1 MKYGIIFL
9 IISAVTPI
17 IMAKLMMP
25 KHDENKE
32 ILRYP
37 SHCIFFG
44 VTGNVFIA
52 LATILAIM
60 DDHNIKTIYMFI
72 MVISIMPLYLGTI
85 YLILL
90 GTVWKFEVYDTYFVF
105 RNVFGKKK
113 RYEYS
118 QITKVTKITNR
129 HGKVEKIKLVL
140 DTRTITITY
149 MVVNFKTFENTL
161 KKHFRKNNC
170 KIIFNS
176 AHALL

>member
-1 MKYGIIFL
+1 MKYGILFL
-9 IISAVTPI
+9 IISSITPI
-17 IMAKLMMP
+17 ILAKLMMP

-37 SHCIFFG
+37 SYCTFFG
-44 VTGNVFIA
+44 ITASVFIA

-60 DDHNIKTIYMFI
+60 DDHKIKTIYMFI
-72 MVISIMPLYLGTI
+72 IVIPIIALFLGTI

-90 GTVWKFEVYDTYFVF
+90 GIVWNFEMYDTYFVF

-129 HGKVEKIKLVL
+129 HGQVEKIKLVL
-140 DTRTITITY
+140 DTRTITITN

-161 KKHFRKNNC
+161 KKHLRKNNC